1 MERGKCED
9 GTQKVADE
17 RDSRMP
23 SDLKSNASYLTYE
36 QSSGDV
42 ENEDSV
48 DNFASSTPL
57 KTMQQST
64 RCKKTGFTSP
74 AGVVKQLSKD
84 FMDEGVIAEDVET
97 EVPKKY
103 RILVEFLDRI
113 DTAVKLLALRK
124 KPPTFQNICNLV
136 EVLSKR
142 KLSCNNLAQIKY
154 ILPEAI
160 KIEKIIVHNEK
171 TLCMTPEM
179 TVKIQLDAIEAHPHK
194 SAYMSLRQVFCA
206 RLLHILKGHS
216 EEYDIPAAM
225 LPEPFNQK
233 DPNVLSI
240 PLQVESRTISREG
253 HVDEQ
258 EQNPSIPVTRH
269 LSPQLE
275 LSDSDT
281 VNFLKDVGGIEASAL
296 KNEELVIPSS
306 LSQSIRRHFS
316 RNLNILEEEKTQL
329 IAVPVPSLP
338 ANDGADANQNTMNP
352 QQESHGLVLETTSMR
367 SPVELIFGEQCH
379 SAAACESS
387 PLKPVEVSHKLMSE
401 TPAQQ
406 TPPKRSLAC
415 LSDKISS
422 EADTTSQAT
431 AKRSLS
437 FSVLQDDSSTSCAT
451 IDKSKQCDNE
461 GLPSSENIFTEDSI
475 ISFSGISQMVGEN
488 QKPKKSTLQKHR
500 QIASLDGLFSLTIN
514 IFKSVN
520 RSLITK
526 QELLQKIISDDL
538 DIVDEREAEEQL
550 ALLEEL
556 IPDWICRKTISSGDT
571 MYSIRKESDAES
583 IRSRLAESI

>member
-17 RDSRMP
+17 RDCRMP

-84 FMDEGVIAEDVET
+84 FVDEGVIAEDVET
-97 EVPKKY
+97 EVPKK
-103 RILVEFLDRI
+103 ITDNF
-113 DTAVKLLALRK
+113 
-124 KPPTFQNICNLV
+124 
-136 EVLSKR
+136 
-142 KLSCNNLAQIKY
+142 
-154 ILPEAI
+154 
-160 KIEKIIVHNEK
+160 
-171 TLCMTPEM
+171 
-179 TVKIQLDAIEAHPHK
+179 
-194 SAYMSLRQVFCA
+194 
-206 RLLHILKGHS
+206 
-216 EEYDIPAAM
+216 
-225 LPEPFNQK
+225 
-233 DPNVLSI
+233 
-240 PLQVESRTISREG
+240 REG

-258 EQNPSIPVTRH
+258 EWNPSIPVTRH
-269 LSPQLE
+269 LSPQFE

-281 VNFLKDVGGIEASAL
+281 LNFLKDVGGIEASAL

-306 LSQSIRRHFS
+306 LSQSIRRRFS
-316 RNLNILEEEKTQL
+316 QKQIILEEEKTQL

-338 ANDGADANQNTMNP
+338 ANDGADANQNTMNL

-387 PLKPVEVSHKLMSE
+387 PPKPFEVSHKLMSE

-422 EADTTSQAT
+422 EVDTTSQAT

-437 FSVLQDDSSTSCAT
+437 FSFLQDDSSTSCAT
-451 IDKSKQCDNE
+451 IDKSKQRDNE

-475 ISFSGISQMVGEN
+475 ISFSGISQMVEEN
-488 QKPKKSTLQKHR
+488 QKPKKSTLQKHC

-526 QELLQKIISDDL
+526 QELLQKIISDNL

-571 MYSIRKESDAES
+571 MYSAPFGQFAQFGKTSS
-583 IRSRLAESI
+583 SSSPLAQ